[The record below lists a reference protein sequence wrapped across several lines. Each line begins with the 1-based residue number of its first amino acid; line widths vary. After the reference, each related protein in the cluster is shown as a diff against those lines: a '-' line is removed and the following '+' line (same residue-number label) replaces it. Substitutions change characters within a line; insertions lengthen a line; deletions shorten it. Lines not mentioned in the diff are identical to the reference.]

1 LLREN
6 TMDDSI
12 EQTVKFSIEQ
22 KTKITIPP
30 GGNFEEILRRAEE
43 LGRAIHEHPRY
54 KRLMEADARVR
65 GDASAAEALKAYNGA
80 VMKIAEKEQKRQPI
94 EVEEKR
100 AVERLRGAVVANEAI
115 KAFMQAQADYAELMK
130 KMNDAIY
137 SQLEAPGED
146 TEE

>member
-1 LLREN
+1 
-6 TMDDSI
+6 M
-12 EQTVKFSIEQ
+12 
-22 KTKITIPP
+22 
-30 GGNFEEILRRAEE
+30 EEILRRAEE
-43 LGRAIHEHPRY
+43 LGRAIREHPRY

-65 GDASAAEALKAYNGA
+65 GDSSAAEALKAYNGA
-80 VMKIAEKEQKRQPI
+80 VMKIAEKEQKHQPI

>member
-1 LLREN
+1 
-6 TMDDSI
+6 M
-12 EQTVKFSIEQ
+12 
-22 KTKITIPP
+22 
-30 GGNFEEILRRAEE
+30 EEILRRAEE
-43 LGRAIHEHPRY
+43 LGRAIREHPRY

-100 AVERLRGAVVANEAI
+100 AVEHLRGAVVANEAI

-146 TEE
+146 TGE

>member
-1 LLREN
+1 MLGLALAFARARRYAGRELSDKEPF
-6 TMDDSI
+6 M
-12 EQTVKFSIEQ
+12 
-22 KTKITIPP
+22 
-30 GGNFEEILRRAEE
+30 EEILRRAEE
-43 LGRAIHEHPRY
+43 LGRAIREHVRY

-94 EVEEKR
+94 EAEEKR

-137 SQLEAPGED
+137 SQLEAPGEGA
-146 TEE
+146 EE

>member
-1 LLREN
+1 MLGLTLAFAQARRYAGRN
-6 TMDDSI
+6 L
-12 EQTVKFSIEQ
+12 FSKE
-22 KTKITIPP
+22 P
-30 GGNFEEILRRAEE
+30 FMEEILRRAEE
-43 LGRAIHEHPRY
+43 LGRAIREHPRY
-54 KRLMEADARVR
+54 KRLMETDARVR

-80 VMKIAEKEQKRQPI
+80 VMKIAEKEHTHQPI

-146 TEE
+146 AEE